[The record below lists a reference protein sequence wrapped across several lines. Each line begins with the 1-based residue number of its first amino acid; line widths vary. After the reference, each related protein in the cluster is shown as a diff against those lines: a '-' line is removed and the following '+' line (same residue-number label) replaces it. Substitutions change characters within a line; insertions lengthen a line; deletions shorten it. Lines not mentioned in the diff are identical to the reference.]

1 VGAVSER
8 LERLVNLTATLLDTR
23 RPLTLEELAARLEP
37 SYPEDKVARR
47 RAFSRDKE
55 TLRDLGVPI
64 TTSAIEG
71 FSTEVGYRIHP
82 GDYYLADPGLSAEER
97 AALHVAVTA
106 VRLEGGEAEEG
117 LRKLGGVEGTGAP
130 ALATMEVTA
139 GLGELFDAVA
149 RRRVVEFDYRGDA
162 RRLEPYGVVHR
173 FGHWYVVGRDQDKDA
188 SRAFRI
194 DRFDGPPRSGPD
206 GAFEPPAGFDPSEG
220 LRSDPMTYGDDRPV
234 EARVLVDAA
243 RAAWVVD
250 ELGDDA
256 VVERRDDGAVVV
268 QLAVVNREAFRAFV
282 VGLLEHAE
290 VLEPPELRSDL
301 IDWLRAVAESDA

>member
-1 VGAVSER
+1 MPSVSER

-37 SYPEDKVARR
+37 SYPADKVARR
-47 RAFSRDKE
+47 RAFARDKE

-64 TTSAIEG
+64 TTSPVDGLSNEI
-71 FSTEVGYRIHP
+71 GYRIRP
-82 GDYYLADPGLSAEER
+82 DDYYLPDPGLTAEER

-106 VRLEGGEAEEG
+106 VRLDGGEAQEG
-117 LRKLGGVEGTGAP
+117 LRKLGGVEGTAAP
-130 ALATMEVTA
+130 ALAALETTA

-149 RRRVVEFDYRGDA
+149 RRRVVTFDYRGDH

-188 SRAFRI
+188 LRAFRV
-194 DRFDGPPRSGPD
+194 DRLDGSPQSGPD
-206 GAFEPPAGFDPSEG
+206 GAFEPPAGFDPAAG
-220 LRSDPMTYGDDRPV
+220 LRADPLTYGDDRPV
-234 EARVLVDAA
+234 DAQVLVDAS

-250 ELGDDA
+250 ELGEDA
-256 VVERRDDGAVVV
+256 VVERRDDGSVVV
-268 QLAVVNREAFRAFV
+268 ELAVVNREAFRAFV

-290 VLEPPELRSDL
+290 VLAPPELRSDVV
-301 IDWLRAVAESDA
+301 DWLRAIAASPS